1 MPQSEN
7 YKKSIIDFFKENEI
21 GDLNDRAKI
30 RNLFLENSLTFKRL
44 LRLIINEKI
53 EDYYN
58 ENIPLSKPIEEVFP
72 IASRADSMYKLREN
86 LGIKIPKT
94 VLSVGK
100 TKFLVIYL
108 LCFLVLSAITFS
120 IWPEILI
127 VFLSMGYGGL
137 FIYLGLIFSPIFLI
151 NLLIPGL
158 FFGNDW
164 PEIETYNDFLIV
176 AAVDNVDHFSNNDF
190 ENTFKEIENL
200 NDSH

>member
-1 MPQSEN
+1 MPQPED

-21 GDLNDRAKI
+21 DDLNDQAKI
-30 RNLFLENSLTFKRL
+30 RSLFLENSLTFKRL

-53 EDYYN
+53 ADYYN

-72 IASRADSMYKLREN
+72 IASRADSIYKLRED

-100 TKFLVIYL
+100 TKFLIIYL
-108 LCFLVLSAITFS
+108 LCFLVLSAIIFS

-127 VFLSMGYGGL
+127 VFLAMGYGGL

-151 NLLIPGL
+151 NLLIPRL

-164 PEIETYNDFLIV
+164 PEIKTYNDFLIV
-176 AAVDNVDHFSNNDF
+176 TAIDNIEDFSNNDF
-190 ENTFKEIENL
+190 ENIFKELEKL
-200 NDSH
+200 